1 MYEEL
6 SKETGEFF
14 NYMIEHDLMDL
25 VAKKVRKA
33 ADTVRLSKTT
43 NHRTSSRTLTA
54 HPEIL
59 MY

>member
-43 NHRTSSRTLTA
+43 NHRLSSRTLMA
-54 HPEIL
+54 HLVIS